1 MSEEEQTPGA
11 APQANDDVQAGTPL
25 DAQVDAQTD
34 ARSDASST
42 TEASTTEGGAEERIA
57 ALERQVAAERDAAT
71 EYMQRWQRSAAD
83 FTNYKR
89 RFQQEQ
95 EQRERLLAAQALA
108 PVLNALDS
116 FERAFSTLP
125 DSLRGYTWIEGVAL
139 VDYQLRR
146 ALDAQGIAETPAEVG
161 QPFDPAH
168 HQAVGEV
175 ETDQHPEGHIA
186 VLLQRGY
193 EVAGVLLRP
202 ALVQVART
210 PAAPDATAS
219 HATESQ
225 ATGSQAIEES
235 DTPAAPEEIQPS
247 GPAP

>member
-1 MSEEEQTPGA
+1 MSEEEQIPGV
-11 APQANDDVQAGTPL
+11 APQADDDTQAGAPL

-34 ARSDASST
+34 ARSDAPVK
-42 TEASTTEGGAEERIA
+42 TEGSADERIA
-57 ALERQVAAERDAAT
+57 ALERQLAAERDAAT

-83 FTNYKR
+83 FANYKR

-139 VDYQLRR
+139 VDYQLRH

-175 ETDQHPEGHIA
+175 ETDQHPDGHIA

-202 ALVQVART
+202 ALVQLART
-210 PAAPDATAS
+210 PTAPDATQSQA
-219 HATESQ
+219 AESQ
-225 ATGSQAIEES
+225 TTEES
-235 DTPAAPEEIQPS
+235 GTPAAPEEIQPS

>member
-1 MSEEEQTPGA
+1 MSEDEQIPGA
-11 APQANDDVQAGTPL
+11 APQTSD
-25 DAQVDAQTD
+25 D
-34 ARSDASST
+34 ARANAQLDGQPDASTKTAGS
-42 TEASTTEGGAEERIA
+42 ADERIA
-57 ALERQVAAERDAAT
+57 ELERQLAAERDAAT
-71 EYMQRWQRSAAD
+71 EYMQRWQRSVAD

-116 FERAFSTLP
+116 FERAFDTLP
-125 DSLRGYTWIEGVAL
+125 HSLRGYTWIEGVAL

-146 ALDAQGIAETPAEVG
+146 ALETQGITETPAEVG
-161 QPFDPAH
+161 QPFDPAR

-202 ALVQVART
+202 ALVQLART
-210 PAAPDATAS
+210 PSTPEATAS
-219 HATESQ
+219 QPA
-225 ATGSQAIEES
+225 EES
-235 DTPAAPEEIQPS
+235 GKPEAPEEIQPS

>member
-1 MSEEEQTPGA
+1 MSEEEQIPGV
-11 APQANDDVQAGTPL
+11 APQADDDTQAGAPL

-34 ARSDASST
+34 ARSDAPIK
-42 TEASTTEGGAEERIA
+42 TEGSADERIA
-57 ALERQVAAERDAAT
+57 ALERQLAAERDAAT

-175 ETDQHPEGHIA
+175 ETDQHPDGHIA

-202 ALVQVART
+202 ALVQLART
-210 PAAPDATAS
+210 PTAPDATQSQA
-219 HATESQ
+219 AESQ
-225 ATGSQAIEES
+225 TTEES
-235 DTPAAPEEIQPS
+235 GTPAAPEEIQPS

>member
-1 MSEEEQTPGA
+1 MSEEEQIPGV
-11 APQANDDVQAGTPL
+11 APQADDDTQAGAPL

-34 ARSDASST
+34 ARSDAPIK
-42 TEASTTEGGAEERIA
+42 TEGSAEERIA
-57 ALERQVAAERDAAT
+57 ALERQLAAERDAAT

-139 VDYQLRR
+139 VDYQLRH

-175 ETDQHPEGHIA
+175 ETDQHPDGHIA

-202 ALVQVART
+202 ALVQLART
-210 PAAPDATAS
+210 PTAPDATQ
-219 HATESQ
+219 SQ
-225 ATGSQAIEES
+225 AAESPTTEES
-235 DTPAAPEEIQPS
+235 GTPAAPEEIQPS

>member
-1 MSEEEQTPGA
+1 MSEEEQIPGV
-11 APQANDDVQAGTPL
+11 APQADDDTQAGAPL

-34 ARSDASST
+34 ARSDAPIK
-42 TEASTTEGGAEERIA
+42 TEGSAEERIA
-57 ALERQVAAERDAAT
+57 ALERQLAAERDAAT

-83 FTNYKR
+83 FANYKR

-175 ETDQHPEGHIA
+175 ETDQHPDGHIA

-202 ALVQVART
+202 ALVQLART
-210 PAAPDATAS
+210 PTAPDATQ
-219 HATESQ
+219 SQ
-225 ATGSQAIEES
+225 AAESPTTEES
-235 DTPAAPEEIQPS
+235 GTPAAPEEIQPS

>member
-1 MSEEEQTPGA
+1 MSEEEQIPGA
-11 APQANDDVQAGTPL
+11 APQANADTQAGTPL
-25 DAQVDAQTD
+25 DAQTDAQTD
-34 ARSDASST
+34 ARSDATIT
-42 TEASTTEGGAEERIA
+42 TKGNADERIA
-57 ALERQVAAERDAAT
+57 ALERQLAAERDAAT

-139 VDYQLRR
+139 VDYQLRH
-146 ALDAQGIAETPAEVG
+146 ALDAQGIAETPAAVG

-210 PAAPDATAS
+210 PTVPDATQSQA
-219 HATESQ
+219 AQSQ
-225 ATGSQAIEES
+225 ATEES
-235 DTPAAPEEIQPS
+235 GTPAAPEEIQPS
-247 GPAP
+247 GPSP

>member
-1 MSEEEQTPGA
+1 MSEEEQIPGA
-11 APQANDDVQAGTPL
+11 APQASDDVEAGTPL

-34 ARSDASST
+34 ARSDAPI
-42 TEASTTEGGAEERIA
+42 TTEGSADERIA
-57 ALERQVAAERDAAT
+57 ALERQLAAERDAAT

-125 DSLRGYTWIEGVAL
+125 DSLRDYTWIEGVAL
-139 VDYQLRR
+139 VHYQLRL
-146 ALDAQGIAETPAEVG
+146 ALEGQGIAETPAEVG

-210 PAAPDATAS
+210 PTAPDATPSKTA
-219 HATESQ
+219 ESQ
-225 ATGSQAIEES
+225 AAEES
-235 DTPAAPEEIQPS
+235 GTPAAPEEIQPS

>member
-1 MSEEEQTPGA
+1 MSEEEQIPGV
-11 APQANDDVQAGTPL
+11 APQADDDTQAGAPL

-34 ARSDASST
+34 ARSDAPIK
-42 TEASTTEGGAEERIA
+42 TEGSAEERIA
-57 ALERQVAAERDAAT
+57 ALERQLAAERDAAT

-83 FTNYKR
+83 FANYKR

-202 ALVQVART
+202 ALVQLART
-210 PAAPDATAS
+210 PTAPDATQSQA
-219 HATESQ
+219 AESQ
-225 ATGSQAIEES
+225 TTEES
-235 DTPAAPEEIQPS
+235 GTPAAPEEIQPS

>member
-1 MSEEEQTPGA
+1 MSEEEQIPGV
-11 APQANDDVQAGTPL
+11 APQADDDTQAGAPL

-34 ARSDASST
+34 ARSDAPIK
-42 TEASTTEGGAEERIA
+42 TEGSAEERIA
-57 ALERQVAAERDAAT
+57 ALERQLAAERDAAT

-139 VDYQLRR
+139 VDYQLRH

-175 ETDQHPEGHIA
+175 ETDQHPDGHIA

-202 ALVQVART
+202 ALVQLART
-210 PAAPDATAS
+210 PTAPDATQSQA
-219 HATESQ
+219 AESQ
-225 ATGSQAIEES
+225 TTEES
-235 DTPAAPEEIQPS
+235 GTPAAPEEIQPS